1 MFLCGKL
8 KKNMT
13 QKYLDELT
21 FNVIGAAIEVHRNMG
36 SGLLESVYQQCMIE
50 ELSNRNINFV
60 SEFKVPV
67 VYKGKELDIEFRCDL
82 FVEDCLI
89 VELKSISE
97 IKPIHDAQVLNYMNL
112 LKVPKGIIINFNCF
126 NIFREGQKTFVNEYF
141 KRLEKE

>member
-8 KKNMT
+8 KNMT
-13 QKYLDELT
+13 QKSLDELT
-21 FNVIGAAIEVHRNMG
+21 FNVIGAAIEVHKNMG

-50 ELSNRNINFV
+50 ELTNRNINFV

-82 FVEDCLI
+82 FVENCLV
-89 VELKSISE
+89 VELKSVSE

-141 KRLEKE
+141 KKLEKE

>member
-1 MFLCGKL
+1 
-8 KKNMT
+8 MT

-21 FNVIGAAIEVHRNMG
+21 FNIIGAAIEVHKNMG

-50 ELSNRNINFV
+50 ELTNRRINFI

-67 VYKGKELDIEFRCDL
+67 VYKGKELDIDFRCDL
-82 FVEDCLI
+82 FVENCLI
-89 VELKSISE
+89 VELKSVSE

-126 NIFREGQKTFVNEYF
+126 NIFREGQKTFVNEFF
-141 KRLEKE
+141 KKLEKE

>member
-1 MFLCGKL
+1 MVN

-21 FNVIGAAIEVHRNMG
+21 FNIIGAAIEVHKNMG

-50 ELSNRNINFV
+50 ELTNRRINFI

-67 VYKGKELDIEFRCDL
+67 VYKGKELDIDFRCDL
-82 FVEDCLI
+82 FVENCLI
-89 VELKSISE
+89 VELKSVSE

-126 NIFREGQKTFVNEYF
+126 NIFREGQKTFVNEFF
-141 KRLEKE
+141 KKLEKE

>member
-1 MFLCGKL
+1 
-8 KKNMT
+8 MT

-21 FNVIGAAIEVHRNMG
+21 FNVIGAAIEVHKNMG

-50 ELSNRNINFV
+50 ELTNRNINFV

-82 FVEDCLI
+82 FVENCLVI
-89 VELKSISE
+89 ELKSVSE

-141 KRLEKE
+141 KKLEKE

>member
-1 MFLCGKL
+1 
-8 KKNMT
+8 MT

-21 FNVIGAAIEVHRNMG
+21 FNVIGAAIEVHKNMG

-50 ELSNRNINFV
+50 ELTNRNINFV

-141 KRLEKE
+141 KKLEKE

>member
-1 MFLCGKL
+1 MVN

-21 FNVIGAAIEVHRNMG
+21 FNVIGAAIEVHKNMG

-50 ELSNRNINFV
+50 ELTNRNINFI

-82 FVEDCLI
+82 FVENCLV
-89 VELKSISE
+89 VELKSVSE

-141 KRLEKE
+141 KKLEKE

>member
-1 MFLCGKL
+1 
-8 KKNMT
+8 MT

-50 ELSNRNINFV
+50 ELSNRNVNFI

-82 FVEDCLI
+82 FIENCLV
-89 VELKSISE
+89 VELKSVSE

>member
-1 MFLCGKL
+1 
-8 KKNMT
+8 MT

-21 FNVIGAAIEVHRNMG
+21 FNVIGAAIEVHKNMG

-50 ELSNRNINFV
+50 ELTNRNVNFI

-82 FVEDCLI
+82 FIENCLI
-89 VELKSISE
+89 VELKSVSE

-141 KRLEKE
+141 KKLEKK

>member
-1 MFLCGKL
+1 
-8 KKNMT
+8 MT

-21 FNVIGAAIEVHRNMG
+21 FNVIGAAIEVHKNMG

-50 ELSNRNINFV
+50 ELTNRNINFV

-82 FVEDCLI
+82 FVENCLVI
-89 VELKSISE
+89 ELKSVSE

-126 NIFREGQKTFVNEYF
+126 NIFREGKKTFVNEYF
-141 KRLEKE
+141 KKLEKE

>member
-1 MFLCGKL
+1 
-8 KKNMT
+8 MT

-21 FNVIGAAIEVHRNMG
+21 FNVIGAAIEVHKNMG

-50 ELSNRNINFV
+50 ELSNRNINFI

-82 FVEDCLI
+82 FVENCLI
-89 VELKSISE
+89 VELKSVSE

-141 KRLEKE
+141 KKLEKE

>member
-1 MFLCGKL
+1 
-8 KKNMT
+8 MT

-21 FNVIGAAIEVHRNMG
+21 FNVIGAAIEVHKNMG

-50 ELSNRNINFV
+50 EFTNRNINFI

-82 FVEDCLI
+82 FVENCLI
-89 VELKSISE
+89 VELKSVSE

-141 KRLEKE
+141 KKLEKE

>member
-141 KRLEKE
+141 KKLEKE

>member
-1 MFLCGKL
+1 
-8 KKNMT
+8 MT

>member
-1 MFLCGKL
+1 
-8 KKNMT
+8 MT

-21 FNVIGAAIEVHRNMG
+21 FNVIGAAIEVHKNMG

-50 ELSNRNINFV
+50 ELTNRNINFV

-82 FVEDCLI
+82 FVENCLV
-89 VELKSISE
+89 VELKSVSE